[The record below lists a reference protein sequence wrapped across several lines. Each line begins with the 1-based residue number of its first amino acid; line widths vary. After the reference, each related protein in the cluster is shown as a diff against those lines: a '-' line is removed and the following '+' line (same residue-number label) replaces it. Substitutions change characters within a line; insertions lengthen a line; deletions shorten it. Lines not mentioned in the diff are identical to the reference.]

1 MEAAVDLAVGT
12 VFAGRYRIARR
23 IAAGGMGAVF
33 EVIHLETE
41 RRRALKVMHA
51 HLFQSEELRERFK
64 REAKVAAHVDS
75 DFIVDVFDAGVDEAT
90 GMPFLVM
97 ELLRGEEL
105 GERLKRVGKLP
116 ADEALLYLHQ
126 TARALDKTH
135 RASIV
140 HRDLKPANVFLTER
154 DEGGPRVKVLDFG
167 IAKVVAEG
175 ATTGAAT
182 QSLGTPLY
190 MAPEQF
196 NPSARLTGAADIYAL
211 GMMAY
216 TLLVGAA
223 YWSEEARGGN
233 VYALVAVAIGG
244 PSEAA
249 SVRAARRGVALS
261 PVFDAWFAKVT
272 AREPTQRFPTATAAV
287 QALAEAL
294 GAMPP
299 ARGQALS
306 MSGTFEVPSGIH
318 ATIPLTASRPPTPA
332 AVPPIA
338 SVLTSPSSPVPT
350 LPDATMSGA
359 AATKSLPTR
368 KAPVWPLV
376 AGGLGLV
383 GVAILVLVSLLLRTP
398 GPDAPASAAPSV
410 ATTSAPPVP
419 PVAQPVPTSTALATV
434 EPPLPSLPSESAATP
449 PVEVPPSTTAAST
462 TVVTASPPALSA
474 PVLRSLPP
482 AQPAPKTKKHSWD

>member
-23 IAAGGMGAVF
+23 IAAGGMGAVY

-75 DFIVDVFDAGVDEAT
+75 EFIVDVFDAGVDEST

-105 GERLKRVGKLP
+105 GERLKRVGRLP
-116 ADEALLYLHQ
+116 ADEALHYLHQ

-140 HRDLKPANVFLTER
+140 HRDLKPANVFLCER
-154 DEGGPRVKVLDFG
+154 DEDKPRVKILDFG

-196 NPSARLTGAADIYAL
+196 NPSTRLTGAADIYAL

-216 TLLVGAA
+216 TLLVGGA
-223 YWSEEARGGN
+223 YWAEEARGGN

-244 PSEAA
+244 PVEPA
-249 SVRAARRGVALS
+249 SARAARRGVAL
-261 PVFDAWFAKVT
+261 PPGFDAWFAKVT
-272 AREPTQRFPTATAAV
+272 AREPGERFQTATAAV

-294 GAMPP
+294 GVAPP
-299 ARGQALS
+299 ARGMALS
-306 MSGTFEVPSGIH
+306 VSGVFEAPTGMQV
-318 ATIPLTASRPPTPA
+318 TIPLQALPSAASTVGTSTAPTPA
-332 AVPPIA
+332 KPDAEPM
-338 SVLTSPSSPVPT
+338 LPV
-350 LPDATMSGA
+350 PDATAPGA
-359 AATKSLPTR
+359 ATTHATPR
-368 KAPVWPLV
+368 KAPAIRPVV
-376 AGGLGLV
+376 AGGIGLLI
-383 GVAILVLVSLLLRTP
+383 VATGVLVSLAARTT
-398 GPDAPASAAPSV
+398 GPDEDATAASVTPSEAPSAAAAATQAPPTSTPTIEAALPASTPSSAAPEATASARASASASAAP
-410 ATTSAPPVP
+410 
-419 PVAQPVPTSTALATV
+419 
-434 EPPLPSLPSESAATP
+434 TP
-449 PVEVPPSTTAAST
+449 PVRPARVSNPP
-462 TVVTASPPALSA
+462 ASPRKQNERPFEPLF
-474 PVLRSLPP
+474 
-482 AQPAPKTKKHSWD
+482 